1 MARRRFQLTEEQE
14 RELIAAYM
22 SCKHGPTRSR
32 YQAVRLYGT
41 GYPVQ
46 EVMNITG
53 CSWTSLMEWCRTYRR
68 DGVGGLVDK
77 RAGGNR
83 AKLTPAQIEELKG
96 RLHTYAPAQ
105 LFGSSAA
112 TADGQFWT
120 VPDLR
125 RTVEQ
130 WYGVSYRNARS
141 YHRLFDLCGFSYQ
154 RTAKAYKSRSAS
166 KVTEFEEQLEK
177 NVRYCAKRTRNG
189 VLG

>member
-1 MARRRFQLTEEQE
+1 MARRRFQLREEQE
-14 RELIAAYM
+14 KELIASYV

-46 EVMNITG
+46 EVMNITS
-53 CSWTSLMEWCRTYRR
+53 CSRTSLMEWCRTYRR
-68 DGVGGLVDK
+68 DGIAGLVDK

-83 AKLTPAQIEELKG
+83 AKLTLAQIEELKG
-96 RLHTYAPAQ
+96 RLHAYAPAQ
-105 LFGSSAA
+105 LLGSSAA

-120 VPDLR
+120 VSDLR
-125 RTVEQ
+125 RTVGQ

-154 RTAKAYKSRSAS
+154 RVAKAYKSRSAS
-166 KVTEFEEQLEK
+166 KVAEFEEQLEK
-177 NVRYCAKRTRNG
+177 NC
-189 VLG
+189 